1 MPDPA
6 DFSWH
11 DSYIAAPSEGD
22 SVPDLINNTVDIVEG
37 MFDLNRGWAQEAIND
52 SKAAIAELKN
62 AKGPPTLAEPPK
74 LPDINTKFTVATA
87 FEPGSGP
94 DLGTLSTEAVV
105 PFSAIDI
112 EIPDIASELP
122 DYVPLITGV
131 SIPAA
136 PIFTAPA
143 FPLAP
148 GVDTTFDL
156 PTAPTAD
163 YGSVPDLSQITIPT
177 YTPVVIPLFND
188 AAPEFDVM
196 PPDPFLNWTEP
207 QYNSDIRDAVK
218 LVLQQMLAGG
228 TGLAPAVELAI
239 WERGAGR
246 EDTAADREI
255 ATATDEWARRGY
267 DMPPGAL
274 NAQVLALLDA
284 KQRKSAELS
293 REVMVKQAELEQTNR
308 QFAVDKGIGYEQVFV
323 GLFIQVVDRNFQIA
337 KFGVETQIQIFNLRV
352 TAFNVQ
358 QAVFAQKVE
367 RFRVQLEAAFAELK
381 AFEAQVNA
389 AKAQAEINVALV
401 QLFQAKVSAFDSQVK
416 AYTALIQGQSVKAE
430 LEKNK
435 VDLYGKQID
444 GVIGVINGKRAEF
457 EAYSARVSAEA
468 SKVNLEEASAR
479 AYAARVQGMAS
490 KADIAIKRVDAQI
503 QSNRLNLDWSVAD
516 LNRIT
521 TMRGQDLAVIQAN
534 AATYNAVTQRAAA
547 KYSADLSAHTAEIQ
561 AVIEA
566 GRLGVARYAAMLE
579 VWKTQAAQVMQT
591 YSINAES
598 LKALGQISSNLAAG
612 AMAGTHVSAGISGG
626 AAASQSKS
634 VSEGR
639 SKTFQ
644 QTVSDSTG
652 YQINHNFNHEV

>member
-1 MPDPA
+1 MPDPT

-52 SKAAIAELKN
+52 AKSVIEELKN
-62 AKGPPTLAEPPK
+62 AKGPPALAEPPK

-87 FEPGSGP
+87 FEPGSQP
-94 DLGTLSTEAVV
+94 SLGTISTEAVV
-105 PFSAIDI
+105 PFSAVDI
-112 EIPDIASELP
+112 EIPDIVEELP
-122 DYVPLITGV
+122 DYV
-131 SIPAA
+131 
-136 PIFTAPA
+136 PA

-148 GVDTTFDL
+148 GVDTTFVV
-156 PTAPTAD
+156 PAAPTAD
-163 YGSVPDLSQITIPT
+163 YGSVPDLEQITIPA
-177 YTPVVIPLFND
+177 YTPVAIPLFND
-188 AAPEFDVM
+188 DAPEFDVL

-337 KFGVETQIQIFNLRV
+337 KFGVETQIQIYNLQV
-352 TAFNVQ
+352 TAFNVRQ
-358 QAVFAQKVE
+358 SVFAQKVE
-367 RFRVQLEAAFAELK
+367 RFRVRLEAAFAELK

-389 AKAQAEINVALV
+389 ARAQGEINAQLVAL
-401 QLFQAKVSAFDSQVK
+401 FNAKVQAFDSQVK
-416 AYTALIQGQSVKAE
+416 AYASIVQAQSVKAE

-444 GVIGVINGKRAEF
+444 GVVGVINGKRAEF
-457 EAYSARVSAEA
+457 EAYSSRVAAEA
-468 SKVNLEEASAR
+468 SKVNLEEANAR
-479 AYAARVQGMAS
+479 AYTARVQGVAA
-490 KADIAIKRVDAQI
+490 KADIAIKGVDAKI
-503 QSNRLNLDWSVAD
+503 QTNRLGLDWAVANV
-516 LNRIT
+516 NRIT
-521 TMRGQDLAVIQAN
+521 AMRGQDLAVIQAN
-534 AATYNAVTQRAAA
+534 AATYNAETQRAAA

-612 AMAGTHVSAGISGG
+612 AMAGTHVSAGIQGG
-626 AAASQSKS
+626 AQASQQKS
-634 VSEGR
+634 STDTR
-639 SKTFQ
+639 TKTFQ
-644 QTVSDSTG
+644 QSVSDETS
-652 YQINHNFNHEV
+652 YSIQHQFNHEV